1 MFMGRL
7 SIEITKQ
14 QHQQIKAIAALQGM
28 SIKDYILQAVL
39 SPPQKSSKLTP
50 QQSEDDGIQYITAI
64 APENEPAP
72 KTIYD
77 ILAEAKARTKFEE

>member
-1 MFMGRL
+1 MGRL

-39 SPPQKSSKLTP
+39 SQAPTSPTLPPQQL
-50 QQSEDDGIQYITAI
+50 EDGIEYITAI

-77 ILAEAKARTKFEE
+77 ILADAKARTKFEE